1 MRLNIQASGNY
12 PFSVNCLEAYFAS
25 FDEVGDVVILGVK
38 MWFGD
43 EATTWNSLHSTTR
56 NCGNYPLCGIAS
68 FCRVELP
75 CNQRRTYATIAR
87 GDTMQHTVYIPTMQL
102 CY

>member
-1 MRLNIQASGNY
+1 MILNIQASGNY

-43 EATTWNSLHSTTR
+43 EATTWNSPHLTTR
-56 NCGNYPLCGIAS
+56 NCGNYAPHNIAS
-68 FCRVELP
+68 FCRVDF
-75 CNQRRTYATIAR
+75 RTINAAH
-87 GDTMQHTVYIPTMQL
+87 M
-102 CY
+102 

>member
-43 EATTWNSLHSTTR
+43 EATTWNSLHSTMR
-56 NCGNYPLCGIAS
+56 NYGNYAPCVIAS
-68 FCRVELP
+68 FCCVDFP
-75 CNQRRTYATIAR
+75 HDQRRTYAALAR
-87 GDTMQHTVYIPTMQL
+87 GDTMLHMAYIPIMQL
-102 CY
+102 CN

>member
-1 MRLNIQASGNY
+1 MILNIQASGNY

-43 EATTWNSLHSTTR
+43 EATTWNSPHSTMR
-56 NCGNYPLCGIAS
+56 NYGNYPLCVIAS
-68 FCRVELP
+68 FCRVEHRAI
-75 CNQRRTYATIAR
+75 QRRTYAAPAR
-87 GDTMQHTVYIPTMQL
+87 GDTTPHMVYIPTMQL